1 MKADSRFIFQRYF
14 KFIFGSLGVLVAF
27 LVYWAVPGDTYP
39 KAPAMAGVVTLMA
52 AWWIFE
58 IVPIA
63 VTSVLPIVLFPLFGI
78 LKVEAT
84 TAVYGKST
92 IFLFLGGFI
101 LALGLQ
107 VSNVHKRIA
116 LKIVYQV
123 GSQPARLVLGFM
135 VASAFM
141 SMWIS
146 NTATV
151 MVMLPIAM
159 SILEQAKQGDIPE
172 KAMRNFALC
181 VMLGIAYAADMG
193 GMATLIG
200 TAPNMAFRD
209 LLIQIFPDAPEPGFV
224 PWMLMGL
231 PLAIIFVFSGWLML
245 TRLIFPVRV
254 KNLLGGQEIIR
265 ENLRALGPIRRDETI
280 AILVFG
286 LAAMLWMTGGDIDF
300 GRFTFYGWRSRL
312 DLKQVNDAVVAM
324 GTACLL
330 FMLPSGDRPG
340 EPLMRWDMALK
351 VPWGILL
358 LFGGGF
364 AIAGGFSASGLSAM
378 VGQTFAE
385 FAVDSPFVLVILV
398 CFILTFLTE
407 ITSNTATT
415 NLILPILANAG
426 VALNID
432 PRILMIPATLSASC
446 AFMMPVASPTQAIVF
461 GSGYIK
467 IRQMIFAG
475 IWFNLLGI
483 LLVTLVFLLLAKTVW
498 GIELGVVPE
507 WAVIAGQN

>member
-1 MKADSRFIFQRYF
+1 MNPAQPSAFQRYRRFIF
-14 KFIFGSLGVLVAF
+14 GGLGLSLAWIVFLLVPRAPF
-27 LVYWAVPGDTYP
+27 AD
-39 KAPAMAGVVTLMA
+39 APAMAAVVTLMA
-52 AWWIFE
+52 IWWIFE
-58 IVPIA
+58 VVPIA
-63 VTSVLPIVLFPLFGI
+63 VTSILPIVLFPLLGI
-78 LKVEAT
+78 MKVEAT
-84 TAVYGKST
+84 TALYGKST

-107 VSNVHKRIA
+107 VSNVHKRMA
-116 LKIVYQV
+116 LRIVSLV
-123 GSQPARLVLGFM
+123 GSKPTRLVLGFM
-135 VASAFM
+135 VATAFM

-151 MVMLPIAM
+151 MVMLPIAL
-159 SILEQAKQGDIPE
+159 SILEQAKSSGVDE
-172 KAMRNFALC
+172 KPMRNFGLS
-181 VMLGIAYAADMG
+181 VMLGIAYSADMG

-200 TAPNMAFRD
+200 TAPNMAFRT
-209 LLIQIFPDAPEPGFV
+209 LLTQIFPDAPDPGFV
-224 PWMLMGL
+224 PWMMMGL
-231 PLAIIFVFSGWLML
+231 PLAIVFVFLGWLLL

-254 KNLLGGQEIIR
+254 GNLLGGQDIIR
-265 ENLRALGPIRRDETI
+265 DNLRALGGMRRDEVM
-280 AILVFG
+280 AISVFG
-286 LAAMLWMTGGDIDF
+286 LAALLWMTGGDIEF
-300 GRFTFYGWRSRL
+300 GESFTFLGWRGRL
-312 DLKQVNDAVVAM
+312 GLQEVNDAVVAV
-324 GTACLL
+324 GAACLL
-330 FMLPSGDRPG
+330 FMVPSGDRPG

-364 AIAGGFSASGLSAM
+364 AIAGGFSASGLSSL

-385 FAVDSPFVLVILV
+385 FAVDSPVILVILI
-398 CFILTFLTE
+398 CFVLTFLTE

-461 GSGYIK
+461 GSGYVK

-483 LLVTLVFLLLAKTVW
+483 ILVTAVFLLLANVVW
-498 GIELGVVPE
+498 GIDLGVMPD
-507 WAVIAGQN
+507 WAK